1 MSSDSLQGLSLLTP
15 TQAGQVDPNDIT
27 IDIIAVPGLGADPN
41 RSFGSETDTK
51 FNWLEDSTHGIP
63 REIPGA
69 RVLLYH
75 YDSRWLGGQ
84 AIRQTLYNAANWL
97 LDALV
102 EHRRGHESRPLVF
115 LAHSMGGLV
124 VAKALTL
131 AAAKPEEIEKI
142 RIYECFAGAI
152 FFGTPFRGSSSAY
165 KGVLLASILEKID
178 RAKSNQMLEM
188 LDPQRDSLE
197 ELRNDFSEL
206 VTQEPKATIA
216 CIWEMKELSY
226 GPKIRG
232 LSAIMVTQE
241 SATLDFANSKRGME
255 ADHRQLNRFDNAQD
269 QRYRTVIMLLKEI
282 VQKSHRIV
290 KKRLK
295 ASKQSLVDDE
305 TFVRL
310 SKTLNVVELQS
321 MRRKVE
327 SASGDS
333 SWFLEEPK
341 YRQWSDQTD
350 SSNVLW
356 VSGIEGRGKGKAA
369 LLAVEG
375 LEELEKN
382 KSKDV
387 LVAYFFCDSSV
398 DSCKPE
404 NMIKSLIWQLILK
417 RRNLGQYAK
426 GIAADDK
433 SQSVST
439 GSDSISLSRL
449 WKTLRQMLRDPSLQ
463 TVYFVLN
470 NLHNFSEDDEN
481 TAAFFRLLADDVL
494 TASEN
499 DADDSVNNSR
509 WMFLSRP
516 QDHIKQILGDTNPG
530 TLWIDLED
538 GSRDAIL
545 HHSLQSYIP
554 DRVKKLAAYK
564 KYNLALQFLVTSILS
579 KRATSQ
585 LWVEVV
591 CLLLEGIP
599 SNHVQVRKT
608 VEALPQSLD
617 DLISRTWHESLSA
630 DSEGIDTSKEILRTL
645 AIAYEDP
652 TIDELIVMAD
662 LDSEDDK
669 VDASRVYELIRA
681 CGPLLRVYSMDYWDD
696 LGSHRVTFIHPM
708 AKDALLSQATSRK
721 LIGLT
726 DDGDDQ
732 TEVKWQHG
740 ILALRCFGHV
750 LAQLGVDDDSYE
762 WDPSP
767 DSADAESTQD
777 KDEKLLMQIFP
788 DEEEV
793 EEEDLYALDYP
804 VKFWLRHGNDSTPG
818 FVGTLDL
825 SHAFWSLESSAR
837 SRWWSSYAHVA
848 ALDGHTNLAPMHVAA
863 YFGLTPLIDQL
874 KSHGNGNQV
883 HVRDSWHHQ
892 PLHWAAFQGHD
903 ITMARLLEIGAD
915 VNDGESEHR
924 RTPLH
929 MAAASGQTRAIELL
943 INNGAEVNSIAE
955 AEGTPLTFAL
965 SWNREQAAELLLS
978 RGASAILTSESSDSP
993 MALAALKGFKE
1004 VIAHLLRNGGE
1015 ENMMSKNYGSAL
1027 AAAASA
1033 GHSSVVS
1040 ILLPLE
1046 RELEAR
1052 QRAVTEAAKN
1062 GYHGIVRI
1070 ILLDTY
1076 HLNINESFE
1085 FAASLGHDLVIRELW
1100 AYNQA
1105 NRTLSYDSLNNALY
1119 KAVDN
1124 EHEPIVAFLLGTCG
1138 ASANATGEEY
1148 GTAVTASAFDGT
1160 IEILN
1165 MLIKAGADLND
1176 VAGWPLQAAA
1186 SQGLVEVVALL
1197 LQNGAALNAVSRGF
1211 PDGTAL
1217 QAAVVAG
1224 HDKVAE
1230 LLLDHG
1236 ADPNLGAGPYTNPI
1250 TAATACRHSSLVKL
1264 LLSRRANPNV
1274 FGGSDNSTPL
1284 INAALKLP
1292 AEDLGILIRYGAQV
1306 DTVDPDGDTA
1316 LIISAYVGDDDCINL
1331 LLDHGANVNFCGKKR
1346 GTALHAAAA
1355 EGYVKTCRLLLERG
1369 ADPTIRGGPYDTV
1382 LQAACYG
1389 EEKEVVQMLLSAD
1402 PIPNLSL
1409 RDKLHRYRHKIDV
1422 NTQSQAS
1429 DYSTA
1434 LHAAAIG
1441 SDEACLRLLL
1451 KQKPALDIVDKNGV
1465 TPLQAA
1471 CLEGCNRNAR
1481 LLLEAGA
1488 DPNKGGGAHG
1498 TALQAAT
1505 LKGSPELI
1513 ELLLEHDAKTTEW
1526 GGKYFS
1532 PLVAAV
1538 VRDYHWEDTSVLE
1551 TLLEK
1556 DFSVEAYR
1564 AALQRAYFLG
1574 RKDAFRLI
1582 WKSAVSKG
1590 PKKLPNLGLRNLLK
1604 HYVELAEQKQI
1615 SHTTSHYIK
1624 EEDENEDFP
1633 WGFQNSQDI
1642 DDEVTYAEE
1651 AEDEQEQNREGGAA
1665 TVTTARGIDGGT
1677 GVRSRGFN
1685 GQQNPGDNTSGSGA
1699 GTQRGLSLGGD
1710 GQLGGGDAGELG
1722 EDGQGGTNPEIQ
1734 DQEGED
1740 GEAGDGDQDVTS
1752 REIEGEAGEGEEV
1765 QNDEEDG
1772 EREDGG
1778 EVQNEEEDGE
1788 GEDGEEQNED
1798 GENEENEEEQD
1809 DEEGDQEEENEEEN
1823 EEGGEETEDY

>member
-1 MSSDSLQGLSLLTP
+1 MSPDSLQGLSLLTP
-15 TQAGQVDPNDIT
+15 AQPGQVDPSDIT
-27 IDIIAVPGLGADPN
+27 IDIVAVPGLGADPN

-102 EHRRGHESRPLVF
+102 EHRKGYESRPLVF

-131 AAAKPEEIEKI
+131 AVAKPEEIDKM

-152 FFGTPFRGSSSAY
+152 FFGTPFRGSSAAY

-206 VTQEPKATIA
+206 ATQEPRATIA

-232 LSAIMVTQE
+232 LSAIMVTPE
-241 SATLDFANSKRGME
+241 SATLDFANSRRGME

-269 QRYRTVIMLLKEI
+269 PRYRTVIMLLKDI

-333 SWFLEEPK
+333 SWFLKEPH
-341 YRQWSDQTD
+341 YRQWSNPTD
-350 SSNVLW
+350 SSNILW
-356 VSGIEGRGKGKAA
+356 VSGVEGRGKGKAA
-369 LLAVEG
+369 LLAVEE

-387 LVAYFFCDSSV
+387 LVAYFFCDSSI

-404 NMIKSLIWQLILK
+404 NMLKSLIWQLILK

-426 GIAADDK
+426 GIAAHDK

-449 WKTLRQMLRDPSLQ
+449 WKTLRQILRDPSLQ

-470 NLHNFSEDDEN
+470 NLHNFSQDDKN
-481 TAAFFRLLADDVL
+481 TAAFFRLLNDDIL
-494 TASEN
+494 MASEN
-499 DADDSVNNSR
+499 DADDGVNNSR

-516 QDHIKQILGDTNPG
+516 QDHIKQILGDTNSG

-545 HHSLQSYIP
+545 YHSLQSYIP
-554 DRVKKLAAYK
+554 DRVKKLATYK
-564 KYNLALQFLVTSILS
+564 KYNLALRFLVTSILS

-617 DLISRTWHESLSA
+617 DLISRTWRESLSV
-630 DSEGIDTSKEILRTL
+630 DSKGIDTSKEILRTL

-669 VDASRVYELIRA
+669 VDAARVYELIRA

-750 LAQLGVDDDSYE
+750 LTQLGVDDDSSQ
-762 WDPSP
+762 WVPNP
-767 DSADAESTQD
+767 GSADADSTQD
-777 KDEKLLMQIFP
+777 KDEKMLMRIFP

-793 EEEDLYALDYP
+793 EEEELYALDYP

-818 FVGTLDL
+818 F
-825 SHAFWSLESSAR
+825 SSAR

-848 ALDGHTNLAPMHVAA
+848 ALDGHSNLAPMH
-863 YFGLTPLIDQL
+863 L
-874 KSHGNGNQV
+874 KSHGNANQV

-903 ITMARLLEIGAD
+903 VTMARLLEIGAD

-943 INNGAEVNSIAE
+943 INNGAEVNSISE
-955 AEGTPLTFAL
+955 VEGTPLTFAL

-978 RGASAILTSESSDSP
+978 RGASSTLTSEDSDSP

-1004 VIAHLLRNGGE
+1004 
-1015 ENMMSKNYGSAL
+1015 ENMVSKNYGSAL

-1033 GHSSVVS
+1033 GHSS
-1040 ILLPLE
+1040 IP
-1046 RELEAR
+1046 EAR

-1062 GYHGIVRI
+1062 GYQDIVKL

-1076 HLNINESFE
+1076 HLNIDEI
-1085 FAASLGHDLVIRELW
+1085 IRELW

-1124 EHEPIVAFLLGTCG
+1124 EHESIVAFLLGTCG

-1160 IEILN
+1160 MEILN
-1165 MLIKAGADLND
+1165 MLIKAGVDLND

-1197 LQNGAALNAVSRGF
+1197 LRNGAAVNAVSRGF

-1250 TAATACRHSSLVKL
+1250 TAATACRHSSLIEL

-1292 AEDLGILIRYGAQV
+1292 AEDLGVLIRYGAQI
-1306 DTVDPDGDTA
+1306 DTADPDGDTA
-1316 LIISAYVGDDDCINL
+1316 LIISAYVGDDDCINR

-1389 EEKEVVQMLLSAD
+1389 EEKEVVQMLLSAE
-1402 PIPNLSL
+1402 PIPNLTL
-1409 RDKLHRYRHKIDV
+1409 RDKLRQYRHKIDV
-1422 NTQSQAS
+1422 NAQSQTS

-1441 SDEACLRLLL
+1441 WDEACLRLLL

-1513 ELLLEHDAKTTEW
+1513 DLLLEHDAKTTEW

-1538 VRDYHWEDTSVLE
+1538 VRDYHWEDTGVLE
-1551 TLLEK
+1551 TLLGR
-1556 DFSVEAYR
+1556 DFSVDAYR

-1590 PKKLPNLGLRNLLK
+1590 PKKLPNLGLKNLLK
-1604 HYVELAEQKQI
+1604 HYVELAERKQI
-1615 SHTTSHYIK
+1615 AHTTSHYIK

-1642 DDEVTYAEE
+1642 DDEVTYEEE
-1651 AEDEQEQNREGGAA
+1651 AEDDREQNKEGGTA
-1665 TVTTARGIDGGT
+1665 TATTTRGIDGGT
-1677 GVRSRGFN
+1677 GVRSRGC
-1685 GQQNPGDNTSGSGA
+1685 SGA
-1699 GTQRGLSLGGD
+1699 GNQRGLPGGVGLDGD
-1710 GQLGGGDAGELG
+1710 GQLGGEDARELRT
-1722 EDGQGGTNPEIQ
+1722 DSQGEIQ
-1734 DQEGED
+1734 GEEGEN
-1740 GEAGDGDQDVTS
+1740 GEAGNDTREIDGEDETGVQADDSGEGDQDVTS
-1752 REIEGEAGEGEEV
+1752 REIEGEAAE
-1765 QNDEEDG
+1765 DE
-1772 EREDGG
+1772 
-1778 EVQNEEEDGE
+1778 EVQNEEEENGE
-1788 GEDGEEQNED
+1788 EEDGEEQNGD
-1798 GENEENEEEQD
+1798 EENEEEQG
-1809 DEEGDQEEENEEEN
+1809 EEEENDEEENEEE
-1823 EEGGEETEDY
+1823 GDEETEDYDA